1 MKRTELSIGTASGAL
16 LSTLPFIQLTEL
28 FRTIV
33 LAALGAIVS
42 FLITL
47 LLQKIRKK

>member
-1 MKRTELSIGTASGAL
+1 MKKTELSLGTASGTL

-28 FRTIV
+28 LRTV
-33 LAALGAIVS
+33 LLAALGAMVS
-42 FLITL
+42 FLVTL